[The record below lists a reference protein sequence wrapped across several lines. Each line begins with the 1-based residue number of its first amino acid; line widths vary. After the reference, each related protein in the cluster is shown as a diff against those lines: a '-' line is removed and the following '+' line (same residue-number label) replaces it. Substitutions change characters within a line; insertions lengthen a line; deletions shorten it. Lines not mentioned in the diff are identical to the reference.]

1 MKSQKPIKLIPFET
15 VKRRMLKDPEIKR
28 LYDELDMEYK
38 LIEALIKKRA
48 QKKLTQKALA
58 EKIGV
63 EQSALAR
70 FESGKVS
77 PTLSFVKKVTAGL
90 GLRLVVK

>member
-1 MKSQKPIKLIPFET
+1 MKSQKTIKLIPFET
-15 VKRRMLKDPEIKR
+15 IKRRMLKDTETKR

-48 QKKLTQKALA
+48 QKKLTQKELA

-70 FESGKVS
+70 FESGRVS
-77 PTLSFVKKVTAGL
+77 PTLTFVKKVTAGL
-90 GLRLVVK
+90 GLRLTVK

>member
-1 MKSQKPIKLIPFET
+1 MKSQKSVKLIPFDT
-15 VKRRMLKDPEIKR
+15 IKRRMLRDPETKR

-48 QKKLTQKALA
+48 QKKLTQKTLA

-70 FESGKVS
+70 FESGRVS

-90 GLRLVVK
+90 GLRLTVK

>member
-15 VKRRMLKDPEIKR
+15 IKRRMLKDPETKR

-38 LIEALIKKRA
+38 LIEALIKKRS

-70 FESGKVS
+70 FESGRVS